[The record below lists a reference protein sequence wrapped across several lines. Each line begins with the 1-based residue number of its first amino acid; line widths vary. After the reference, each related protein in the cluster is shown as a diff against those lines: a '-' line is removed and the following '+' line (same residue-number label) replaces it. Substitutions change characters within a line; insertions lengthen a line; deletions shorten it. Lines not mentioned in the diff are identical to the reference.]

1 MEASRLIDRRLL
13 KRRLIF
19 WRVVAVA
26 GLLALVGLAVYK
38 ADFRQNQQIARIAI
52 SGIIV
57 EDNERDKALAR
68 IAKDD
73 NIKALIVRI
82 NTPGG
87 STTGSEEL
95 YLGLRRIA
103 EKKPVVSVIG
113 TVGASGGYIA
123 AIASDRIYVRETSI
137 TGSIGVLM
145 EMAEFSGL
153 LEKLGVRSE
162 QITSGAYK
170 GKPSAAR
177 PMNEKVR
184 KAIQS
189 LIDDAHAWFVGLVRE
204 RRKMDAA
211 RLDRVTN
218 GRVFTGRQAV
228 KETLVDAI
236 GGEREA
242 RKWLEKERKIKS
254 SLPVVDIRWGD
265 DEGLVSRLFS
275 RVLGNWLPP
284 QSLGLDGLVAVWHPS
299 LASAERGAAA
309 AAGRD

>member
-19 WRVVAVA
+19 WRITAA
-26 GLLALVGLAVYK
+26 AALLALVGVAVYR
-38 ADFRQNQQIARIAI
+38 ADFRQKEQIARISI
-52 SGIIV
+52 TGIIV
-57 EDNERDKALAR
+57 EDDDRDKALAR

-162 QITSGAYK
+162 QITSGVYK
-170 GKPSAAR
+170 GKPSATR
-177 PMNEKVR
+177 PMSEKVR
-184 KAIQS
+184 QAIQS
-189 LIDDAHAWFVGLVRE
+189 LINDAHDWFVGLVRE
-204 RRKMDAA
+204 RRNMDEA
-211 RLDRVTN
+211 RLDRVAN

-228 KETLVDAI
+228 TETLADAI

-242 RKWLEKERKIKS
+242 RKWLEKEHKMKTD
-254 SLPVVDIRWGD
+254 LPVVDIRWGD
-265 DEGLVSRLFS
+265 DEGLFLRLFG
-275 RVLGNWLPP
+275 RMFANWLPRH
-284 QSLGLDGLVAVWHPS
+284 SAGLDGLVAVWHPS
-299 LASAERGAAA
+299 LSSADSTGVRRP
-309 AAGRD
+309 GRN